1 MKELII
7 IGNWKMNKNFSETE
21 KFINDFSNE
30 YQAKKDLIY
39 KNVKFGVGVPA
50 VNLAA
55 FKSNKVA
62 ELKLAAQNVSD
73 KPKGAFT
80 GEVSTSMLNDLN
92 VDYVILGHSERRTYY
107 HETNEEVYAKAKAT
121 IEAGMTP
128 IICVGETLEEYEKGL
143 TKEVVKTQI
152 EKSVGDLDH
161 DKIVVA
167 YEPIWAIGTG
177 KVATPEIAQDVCQY
191 IHSIT
196 SNNLKVQ
203 YGGSVN
209 PKNINELSSQNDI
222 DGFLVGGASLEV
234 ESFVQLLTL
243 GK

>member
-21 KFINDFSNE
+21 KFISDFSKE
-30 YQAKKDLIY
+30 YQSKKDLIY
-39 KNVKFGVGVPA
+39 KNVKFGVGVPS
-50 VNLAA
+50 VNLSA
-55 FKSNKVA
+55 FRLNKVTD
-62 ELKLAAQNVSD
+62 LKLAAQNVSD
-73 KPKGAFT
+73 KPKGAYT

-143 TKEVVKTQI
+143 TKEVVKNQI
-152 EKSVGDLDH
+152 EKSVADLDYT
-161 DKIVVA
+161 KVVVA

-177 KVATPEIAQDVCQY
+177 KVATPEIAQDVCAY

-196 SNNLKVQ
+196 SNDLKVQ

-209 PKNINELSSQNDI
+209 PNNINELSSQKDI

-234 ESFVQLLTL
+234 ESFVKLLTL